1 MFVVAK
7 DRWGRVRHVHYLPN
21 GVRLRAGA
29 SHHRPDVIITEDESF
44 TNPLL
49 LHRDGDRVYVH
60 LPNQVITVE
69 KGGSLNLTNVVLEF
83 VPVLSALPS
92 VEELWKMES
101 ELFNPSLPERVRK
114 FLRLYLAYASLKLSE
129 NAPEV
134 YKDSLVLLSSR
145 MSNIPPEKLVAER
158 KRIEKSLEGEMR
170 EVLSSMTPDEILYV
184 FKTLVS

>member
-1 MFVVAK
+1 VFVVAK

-29 SHHRPDVIITEDESF
+29 VHHNPDVVLTDEKNF

-49 LHRDGDRVYVH
+49 IHRDGDKVYVH

-69 KGGSLNLTNVVLEF
+69 RGGTLNLTSVVLEF
-83 VPVLSALPS
+83 VPVLENLPS
-92 VEELWKMES
+92 IEEIWKMES
-101 ELFNPSLPERVRK
+101 MLFDPSLPERVRK

-134 YKDSLVLLSSR
+134 YMESAVLLSSR
-145 MSNIPPEKLVAER
+145 MSGIPVEKLVSER
-158 KRIEKSLEGEMR
+158 KRVEKSLEAQMR
-170 EVLSSMTPDEILYV
+170 EELSKMRPEEILQV
-184 FKTLVS
+184 FKMLVS